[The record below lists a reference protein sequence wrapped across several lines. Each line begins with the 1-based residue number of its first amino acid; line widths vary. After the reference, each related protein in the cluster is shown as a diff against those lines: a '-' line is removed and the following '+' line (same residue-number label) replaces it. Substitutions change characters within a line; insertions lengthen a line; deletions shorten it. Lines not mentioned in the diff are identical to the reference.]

1 MATSHLQGWASTRRI
16 TADGAIES
24 EQRITLD
31 GPVVERSTEGARRL
45 ASRYWA
51 ELARFGRGLLSVR
64 QHDGGVDVRVLRR
77 GPVVLALGPV
87 ETEVSP
93 TLTAAGHPI
102 LRGLLVRRSGGRISF
117 EQVEGDPVLLRSRI
131 SGFHPRR
138 GPFYALV
145 QWNLHL
151 AVSRRYFRRLIGGEA

>member
-1 MATSHLQGWASTRRI
+1 MASPHLDGWSSTRRI
-16 TADGAIES
+16 TAEGAVES
-24 EQRITLD
+24 EQRVTLD
-31 GPVVERSTEGARRL
+31 RPVVERSTEGARRL
-45 ASRYWA
+45 ATRYWA
-51 ELARFGRGLLSVR
+51 ELTEFGRGLLSVR

-87 ETEVSP
+87 ETEVSS
-93 TLTAAGHPI
+93 TVTAAAHPI
-102 LRGLLVRRSGGRISF
+102 LRGLLVRRRGGRISF

-145 QWNLHL
+145 QWKLHL
-151 AVSRRYFRRLIGGEA
+151 AVSRRYFRSLTGGQA

>member
-1 MATSHLQGWASTRRI
+1 MSGCCAA
-16 TADGAIES
+16 A
-24 EQRITLD
+24 
-31 GPVVERSTEGARRL
+31 
-45 ASRYWA
+45 
-51 ELARFGRGLLSVR
+51 LS
-64 QHDGGVDVRVLRR
+64 
-77 GPVVLALGPV
+77 LALGPV

-138 GPFYALV
+138 GPFARARAVEPAPRGEPAL
-145 QWNLHL
+145 LP
-151 AVSRRYFRRLIGGEA
+151 ASDRR